1 MINEISQLFTAYVAD
16 YGYLIAFAI
25 SFLEN
30 SIFLGLLVPGDTV
43 AILSGFYSGQG
54 AISFPIALFI
64 LIIGG
69 VLGDNVGFL
78 LGKYKGREWLTK
90 MGPKIGFKKDKINR
104 ADIFWQRHGEKAIV
118 IGDFTSYVRT
128 FVPFFAGTS
137 GMKQKHFFIW
147 DLFAVSAHALIL
159 IILGYYFGDRW
170 QEIRNT
176 FGIIGI
182 LFFVA
187 FLIFIYNFFIKKG
200 AKKIENK

>member
-1 MINEISQLFTAYVAD
+1 MINEISQLFTAYVAS

-54 AISFPIALFI
+54 IISFPFALII
-64 LIIGG
+64 LIAGG
-69 VLGDNVGFL
+69 VMGDNVGFL
-78 LGKYKGREWLTK
+78 LGKYKGRAWLEK
-90 MGPKIGFKKDKINR
+90 LGPKVGFGKSKIDK

-128 FVPFFAGTS
+128 FVPFFAGAS
-137 GMKQKHFFIW
+137 GMKQKRFFVW
-147 DLFAVSAHALIL
+147 DLAAVSAHALIL
-159 IILGYYFGDRW
+159 VTLGYYFGDRW
-170 QEIRNT
+170 EEIRNT
-176 FGIIGI
+176 FGLIGI

-187 FLIFIYNFFIKKG
+187 SLIFIYNFFIKKG